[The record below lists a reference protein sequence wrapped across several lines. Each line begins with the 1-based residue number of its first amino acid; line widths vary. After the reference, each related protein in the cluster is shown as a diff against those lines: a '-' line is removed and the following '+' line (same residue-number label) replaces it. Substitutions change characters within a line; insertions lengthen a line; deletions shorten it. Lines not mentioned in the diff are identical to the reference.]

1 LPKGLLLKRGLI
13 IAPKLDIHAFAVRHA
28 AMEMGEDIAI
38 INSAEFTTE
47 FDLCVKL
54 LPTIARAYLPLID
67 GSELDLDSISG
78 LWWRRPEI
86 PNVGHLGNVD
96 FATVREMECS
106 EAIFGALE
114 AFVPNAFNTLA
125 SSRSA
130 GRKIVQLNQAKKR
143 GFRIPNTMVT
153 NSPELA
159 RAFCESQAG
168 EIIYKIFRSPSTGF
182 FPTRTMVSGDMPD
195 LDTLKHCPCIFQERI
210 CGIFD
215 LRITIVGDD
224 IFAAK
229 VDLDQYP
236 DLIDTR
242 ALTTGWENYQLP
254 ASVSHML
261 LELVRSHGLVYC
273 TVDMRVTPAGDYV
286 FFEINP
292 EGQYLWTEIEADIPI
307 SRAIAK
313 RIVAVS

>member
-1 LPKGLLLKRGLI
+1 MKRGII
-13 IAPKLDIHAFAVRHA
+13 IAPEIDIHSFAVRHA
-28 AMEMGEDIAI
+28 ASEMGQEITI
-38 INSAEFTTE
+38 INSADFTTE
-47 FDLCVKL
+47 FDLSVEL
-54 LPTIARAYLPLID
+54 LPTITRACLPLRD
-67 GSELDLDSISG
+67 GSELDLESISG

-86 PNVGHLGNVD
+86 PNVGDLGNVE
-96 FATVREMECS
+96 FANVREMECS

-114 AFVPNAFNTLA
+114 AFAPNAFNRLA
-125 SSRSA
+125 SSKSA

-143 GFRIPNTMVT
+143 GFRIPNTLVT

-159 RAFCESQAG
+159 RLFCESHAG

-182 FPTRTMVSGDMPD
+182 FPTRALVSADIPD

-210 CGIFD
+210 RGIYD

-224 IFAAK
+224 IFAARI
-229 VDLDQYP
+229 DLDQFP

-242 ALTTGWENYQLP
+242 GLTTGWKNYQLP
-254 ASVSHML
+254 ASVSDML
-261 LELVRSHGLVYC
+261 LEMVRYFDLVYC
-273 TVDMRVTPAGDYV
+273 TVDMRVTPDGGYV

-307 SRAIAK
+307 SRSIAK
-313 RIVAVS
+313 RILAVS